1 MALPPL
7 TPPPTPPS
15 RSDAPATFITRA
27 DGLLGWLP
35 TLVAEYNAFVVALE
49 EIAQATNY
57 NATSSSSVAI
67 GTGSKSFTATTGRLL
82 KAGQFVSIAS
92 ASGPGNAMLGTV
104 TSYDAGTG
112 ALVVNVTAVTGSGTK
127 NDWVIA
133 LSVNPA
139 LLDGINA
146 AITAVQS
153 NLTAYQT
160 SNDAALAAVALFRGV
175 PQNGKNT
182 SYTLALTDQGSHVY
196 SANTAAQTLTLPTN
210 ATAAFPVGSTISIV
224 NDGTNNI
231 TVSPSGGVTLR
242 LAGTATTGSR
252 TVTPGGVVTLVKVAT
267 DKWFISGTGLS

>member
-92 ASGPGNAMLGTV
+92 ASDPGNAMLGTV

-112 ALVVNVTAVTGSGTK
+112 ALVVNVTAATGSGTK

-139 LLDGINA
+139 LLDGINST
-146 AITAVQS
+146 IVQLQAD
-153 NLTAYQT
+153 LTAL
-160 SNDAALAAVALFRGV
+160 SAFKGV
-175 PQNGKNT
+175 PQNARNAA
-182 SYTLALTDQGSHVY
+182 YTLALEDQGKQIY
-196 SANTAAQTLTLPTN
+196 SANTGAQTVTLPTN
-210 ATAAFPVGSTISIV
+210 ATAAFPVGSTITII

-231 TVSPSGGVTLR
+231 TISPAGGVTLR

-252 TVTPGGVVTLVKVAT
+252 TVTPGGLATLVKVAT
-267 DKWFISGTGLS
+267 DKWFVSGTGLS

>member
-1 MALPPL
+1 MALPAIDPL
-7 TPPPTPPS
+7 PTPPS

-27 DGLLGWLP
+27 DAF
-35 TLVAEYNAFVVALE
+35 VAAIAVLATQMNAFGQAVE
-49 EIAQATNY
+49 EAAQATNY

-82 KAGQFVSIAS
+82 KPGQFVSIAS

-127 NDWVIA
+127 TDWVIA
-133 LSVNPA
+133 LAVNPA
-139 LLDGINA
+139 LLDAINLAIA
-146 AITAVQS
+146 ALQS
-153 NLTAYQT
+153 DLTA
-160 SNDAALAAVALFRGV
+160 LAPFKGV
-175 PQNGKNT
+175 PQNVK
-182 SYTLALTDQGSHVY
+182 SAAYTLALADQGSHVY
-196 SANTAAQTLTLPTN
+196 SANTGAQTITLPTN
-210 ATAAFPVGSTISIV
+210 ASAAFPVGATISIV

-252 TVTPGGVVTLVKVAT
+252 TMIPGSVATLVKVAA
-267 DKWFISGTGLS
+267 DKWFISGTGVS

>member
-49 EIAQATNY
+49 EIAQAINY
-57 NATSSSSVAI
+57 NATSSSSVVI

-127 NDWVIA
+127 TDWVIA
-133 LSVNPA
+133 LAVNPA
-139 LLDGINA
+139 LLDAINLAIA
-146 AITAVQS
+146 ALQS
-153 NLTAYQT
+153 DLTALQSDLT
-160 SNDAALAAVALFRGV
+160 ALAPFKGV
-175 PQNGKNT
+175 PQNVKST
-182 SYTLALTDQGSHVY
+182 AYTLALADQGSHVY
-196 SANTAAQTLTLPTN
+196 SANTGAQTITLPTN
-210 ATAAFPVGSTISIV
+210 ASAAFPVGATISIV

-231 TVSPSGGVTLR
+231 TVSPSGGVTLQ
-242 LAGTATTGSR
+242 LAGTATTGSL
-252 TVTPGGVVTLVKVAT
+252 TMIPGGLATLVKVAA
-267 DKWFISGTGLS
+267 DKWFISGTGVS